1 MNNYFYFFI
10 LLLLFYNL
18 KTLLFLTLKIY
29 ISNTKMF
36 AFKKIL
42 VLVFTLSSSIIN
54 STSLLYCDA
63 RPICKNLSHQHA
75 QYAQQSVNSLHAS
88 NDIKYIPNLSKASIT
103 NSYNTHIY
111 PVVLLHGIISDHTEL
126 LPVVKWLEANTPN
139 PVFNLDIG
147 NGKVDSILKPMAW
160 QLDELCDT
168 IYEIEELRG
177 GFHFIG
183 MSQGGILAR
192 AYVEKCNYFP
202 VINLITWVSP
212 HAGVYGLGNI
222 DNINLKRIYTPLY
235 QQMYSFAG
243 YFKDPF
249 RYKEYL
255 QMASFLPDL
264 NNEIVNYNT
273 INNINT
279 RDYNDDNNEANALFN
294 YIFNFENN
302 RNNMLSLQNFV
313 MIWSSEDE
321 ILNPPASA
329 MFSFFEINDNKYK
342 NIADIYNFTANTRD
356 VMDILGFQ
364 LPVIDLFDSV
374 QFKDD
379 LIGLKTLWQTGRL
392 HIFQTNCTHAGHK
405 TEACFPQMEN
415 LTFPFL
421 F

>member
-1 MNNYFYFFI
+1 
-10 LLLLFYNL
+10 
-18 KTLLFLTLKIY
+18 
-29 ISNTKMF
+29 MF
-36 AFKKIL
+36 TFKKML
-42 VLVFTLSSSIIN
+42 VLLFTLSSSIIN
-54 STSLLYCDA
+54 NVTLLYCDA
-63 RPICKNLSHQHA
+63 RPICENLSHLHA
-75 QYAQQSVNSLHAS
+75 QYAQQEQQSVNTLHTS
-88 NDIKYIPNLSKASIT
+88 NDIKYIPNLSKAGIT

-111 PVVLLHGIISDHTEL
+111 PVVLLHGIISDHTEF

-139 PVFNLDIG
+139 PVYNLDIG

-160 QLDELCDT
+160 QLEELCNI
-168 IYEIEELRG
+168 IYGIEELRG

-183 MSQGGILAR
+183 MSQGGLLAR
-192 AYVEKCNYFP
+192 GYVEKCNYFP

-212 HAGVYGLGNI
+212 HAGVYGLGNM
-222 DNINLKRIYTPLY
+222 DNIDLKRIYTPLY
-235 QQMYSFAG
+235 QRMYSFSG

-249 RYKEYL
+249 RYEEYL
-255 QMASFLPDL
+255 KMASFLPDL
-264 NNEIVNYNT
+264 NNEIVNYKT

-279 RDYNDDNNEANALFN
+279 RDYNDDGNEDNALFN
-294 YIFNFENN
+294 YIFNIENN

-313 MIWSSEDE
+313 MIWSPEDE

-329 MFSFFEINDNKYK
+329 MFSFFEINNNKYK

-392 HIFQTNCTHAGHK
+392 HIFQTNCSHAGHK

>member
-1 MNNYFYFFI
+1 
-10 LLLLFYNL
+10 
-18 KTLLFLTLKIY
+18 
-29 ISNTKMF
+29 MF
-36 AFKKIL
+36 AIKKIL
-42 VLVFTLSSSIIN
+42 VCLFALSSSI
-54 STSLLYCDA
+54 TSLLYCDA
-63 RPICKNLSHQHA
+63 RPICENLSHLHE
-75 QYAQQSVNSLHAS
+75 QYVQQSQQAQQAVNTLHTS
-88 NDIKYIPNLSKASIT
+88 NDIKYIPNLSKAGIT

-139 PVFNLDIG
+139 PVYNLDIG
-147 NGKVDSILKPMAW
+147 NGKVDSMLKTMTW
-160 QLDELCDT
+160 QLEELCNT

-183 MSQGGILAR
+183 MSQGGLLAR
-192 AYVEKCNYFP
+192 GYVEKCNYFP

-212 HAGVYGLGNI
+212 HAGVFGLGNF
-222 DNINLKRIYTPLY
+222 DNIDLKRIYTPLY
-235 QQMYSFAG
+235 QRLYSFSG

-279 RDYNDDNNEANALFN
+279 RGDNDDNNDNNEDNALFN

-342 NIADIYNFTANTRD
+342 NIADIYNFTANARD

-405 TEACFPQMEN
+405 TEDCFPQMEN
-415 LTFPFL
+415 MTFPFL

>member
-1 MNNYFYFFI
+1 MH
-10 LLLLFYNL
+10 
-18 KTLLFLTLKIY
+18 
-29 ISNTKMF
+29 
-36 AFKKIL
+36 A
-42 VLVFTLSSSIIN
+42 V
-54 STSLLYCDA
+54 
-63 RPICKNLSHQHA
+63 PIVK
-75 QYAQQSVNSLHAS
+75 AS
-88 NDIKYIPNLSKASIT
+88 NDIKYIPNLSKADPST
-103 NSYNTHIY
+103 SYNTHIY
-111 PVVLLHGIISDHTEL
+111 PVVLLHGIISDHTEF

-147 NGKVDSILKPMAW
+147 NGKIDSIFKPMAW
-160 QLDELCDT
+160 QLEELCNT
-168 IYEIEELRG
+168 IYGIEELRG

-183 MSQGGILAR
+183 MSQGGLLAR
-192 AYVEKCNYFP
+192 GYVEKCNYFP

-222 DNINLKRIYTPLY
+222 DNIDLKRIYTPLY
-235 QQMYSFAG
+235 QRMYSFAG

-264 NNEIVNYNT
+264 NNEIVNYNSNIIT
-273 INNINT
+273 NTNINT
-279 RDYNDDNNEANALFN
+279 RGDDKNNENNNEENALFN
-294 YIFNFENN
+294 YIYNFENN

-342 NIADIYNFTANTRD
+342 NVADIYNFTANTRD

-405 TEACFPQMEN
+405 TEECFPQMEN

>member
-1 MNNYFYFFI
+1 MF
-10 LLLLFYNL
+10 
-18 KTLLFLTLKIY
+18 TLSKI
-29 ISNTKMF
+29 F

-42 VLVFTLSSSIIN
+42 GLGLTLLTLSSS
-54 STSLLYCDA
+54 LLYCSS
-63 RPICKNLSHQHA
+63 RPICENLSHLHA
-75 QYAQQSVNSLHAS
+75 QYAKQSVDALHVNNDNA
-88 NDIKYIPNLSKASIT
+88 NNANKDIKYIPNLSKVDPST
-103 NSYNTHIY
+103 SYNTHIY

-126 LPVVKWLEANTPN
+126 LPVVKWLEANIPN

-147 NGKVDSILKPMAW
+147 NGKVDSILKPMGW
-160 QLDELCDT
+160 QLEELCNT
-168 IYEIEELRG
+168 IYGIEELRN

-183 MSQGGILAR
+183 MSQGGLLAR
-192 AYVEKCNYFP
+192 GYVEKCNYFP

-212 HAGVYGLGNI
+212 HAGVFGLGNI

-235 QQMYSFAG
+235 QSMYSFAG

-249 RYKEYL
+249 RYEEYL
-255 QMASFLPDL
+255 KMASYLPDL
-264 NNEIVNYNT
+264 NNEIVNVNT
-273 INNINT
+273 INT
-279 RDYNDDNNEANALFN
+279 RGDDENALFN
-294 YIFNFENN
+294 YIYNFENN

-342 NIADIYNFTANTRD
+342 KIYDIYNITSNTRD
-356 VMDILGFQ
+356 VLDILGFE
-364 LPVIDLFDSV
+364 LPVVDLFDSV

-415 LTFPFL
+415 MTFPFL

>member
-1 MNNYFYFFI
+1 
-10 LLLLFYNL
+10 
-18 KTLLFLTLKIY
+18 
-29 ISNTKMF
+29 MF
-36 AFKKIL
+36 AIKKML
-42 VLVFTLSSSIIN
+42 VLLFTLSSSIIN

-63 RPICKNLSHQHA
+63 RPICENLSHQHT
-75 QYAQQSVNSLHAS
+75 QTTHQDLHTHHDLHAVPIVKAS
-88 NDIKYIPNLSKASIT
+88 NDIKYIPNLSKADPST
-103 NSYNTHIY
+103 SYNTHIY
-111 PVVLLHGIISDHTEL
+111 PVVLLHGIISDHTEF

-147 NGKVDSILKPMAW
+147 NGKIDSIFKPMAW
-160 QLDELCDT
+160 QLEELCNT
-168 IYEIEELRG
+168 IYGIEELRG

-183 MSQGGILAR
+183 MSQGGLLAR
-192 AYVEKCNYFP
+192 GYVEKCNYFP

-222 DNINLKRIYTPLY
+222 DNIDLKRIYTPLY
-235 QQMYSFAG
+235 QRMYSFAG

-264 NNEIVNYNT
+264 NNEIVNYNSNIIT
-273 INNINT
+273 NTNINT
-279 RDYNDDNNEANALFN
+279 RGDDKNNENNNEENALFN
-294 YIFNFENN
+294 YIYNFENN

-342 NIADIYNFTANTRD
+342 NVADIYNFTANTRD

>member
-1 MNNYFYFFI
+1 
-10 LLLLFYNL
+10 
-18 KTLLFLTLKIY
+18 
-29 ISNTKMF
+29 MF
-36 AFKKIL
+36 AIKKML
-42 VLVFTLSSSIIN
+42 VLLFTLSSSIIN

-63 RPICKNLSHQHA
+63 RPICENLSHQHTQTTHQDLHA
-75 QYAQQSVNSLHAS
+75 VPIVHAS
-88 NDIKYIPNLSKASIT
+88 NDIKYIPNLSKADPST
-103 NSYNTHIY
+103 SYNTHIY
-111 PVVLLHGIISDHTEL
+111 PVVLLHGIISDHTEF

-139 PVFNLDIG
+139 SVFNLDIG

-160 QLDELCDT
+160 QLEELCNT
-168 IYEIEELRG
+168 IYGIEELRG

-183 MSQGGILAR
+183 MSQGGLLAR
-192 AYVEKCNYFP
+192 GYVEKCNYFP

-222 DNINLKRIYTPLY
+222 DNIDLKRIYTPLY
-235 QQMYSFAG
+235 QRMYSFAG

-264 NNEIVNYNT
+264 NNEIVNVNT
-273 INNINT
+273 IT
-279 RDYNDDNNEANALFN
+279 NDDENSLFN
-294 YIFNFENN
+294 YIYNFENN

-374 QFKDD
+374 QFKYD

>member
-1 MNNYFYFFI
+1 
-10 LLLLFYNL
+10 
-18 KTLLFLTLKIY
+18 
-29 ISNTKMF
+29 MF
-36 AFKKIL
+36 AIKKML
-42 VLVFTLSSSIIN
+42 VLLFTLSSTIIN

-63 RPICKNLSHQHA
+63 RPICENLSHQHA
-75 QYAQQSVNSLHAS
+75 HHDLHAVPIVKAS
-88 NDIKYIPNLSKASIT
+88 NDIKYIPNLSKADPST
-103 NSYNTHIY
+103 SYNTHIY

-139 PVFNLDIG
+139 PVYNLDIG
-147 NGKVDSILKPMAW
+147 NGKINSILPPMAW
-160 QLDELCDT
+160 QLEELCNT
-168 IYEIEELRG
+168 IYGIEELRG

-183 MSQGGILAR
+183 MSQGGLLAR
-192 AYVEKCNYFP
+192 GYVEKCNYFP

-222 DNINLKRIYTPLY
+222 DNIDLKRIYTPLY
-235 QQMYSFAG
+235 QRMYSFAG

-264 NNEIVNYNT
+264 NNEIVNVNT
-273 INNINT
+273 IT
-279 RDYNDDNNEANALFN
+279 NDDENSLFN
-294 YIFNFENN
+294 YIYNFENN